1 MEEILSIPTP
11 EEIQRQIRAAFDSVD
26 LINGIIDGTKMVD
39 APLEK
44 KKNTVSRNVEHLEIM
59 MAKTWFVEG
68 CTPIQ
73 ITEINTCI
81 AAGNAYVG

>member
-26 LINGIIDGTKMVD
+26 LINGIIAGTKMVD

-68 CTPIQ
+68 CTPTQ
-73 ITEINTCI
+73 VTDINNCI